1 MTAKD
6 GAARPPGGARGGAPM
21 RADARRNRE
30 RVLRAAEDVFAEQGI
45 AVPLDEIARRAGVG
59 AGTVYRHFPTKEA
72 LFEAVIAGRVE
83 VLMAD
88 ADRLLAGDDPGEA
101 FFHFFAHKVKQAS
114 LNKALSDALE
124 ASRGF
129 RYGTRRTHDSFWRLV
144 DELLAGAQRAGA
156 VRADLDRDDV
166 RALMVGC
173 IRAVDQVTDPEKADH
188 LIEVMADG
196 MREKQPRSRGSS

>member
-1 MTAKD
+1 MTAED
-6 GAARPPGGARGGAPM
+6 GATRAQGGGRSGVPM

-88 ADRLLAGDDPGEA
+88 ADRLRAHDDPGAA
-101 FFHFFAHKVKQAS
+101 FFQFFAHKVKQAS

-129 RYGTRRTHDSFWRLV
+129 RYGTQETHDSFWRLV
-144 DELLAGAQRAGA
+144 DELLTGAQRAGA
-156 VRADLDRDDV
+156 VRPDLDRDDV
-166 RALMVGC
+166 RALIVGC
-173 IRAVDQVTDPEKADH
+173 LRAVDQVTDPGKADR

-196 MREKQPRSRGSS
+196 MRAK

>member
-1 MTAKD
+1 MTGD
-6 GAARPPGGARGGAPM
+6 RGAAPM

-30 RVLRAAEDVFAEQGI
+30 RVLKAAEDVFAEQGI

-72 LFEAVIAGRVE
+72 LFEAVITGRVE
-83 VLMAD
+83 ALLAD
-88 ADRLLAGDDPGEA
+88 ADRLVADEDPGTA
-101 FFHFFAHKVKQAS
+101 FFHFFVHKVRQAS

-124 ASRGF
+124 ASRGV
-129 RYGTRRTHDSFWRLV
+129 RYGSPRAHESFWRLV

-156 VRADLDRDDV
+156 VRPDLDRDDV

-173 IRAVDQVTDPEKADH
+173 IRAVDQVTDPAKVDH
-188 LIEVMADG
+188 LIQVITDG
-196 MREKQPRSRGSS
+196 MRVKHE